1 MHTAACRRYCSV
13 PCFPRDLTFSF
24 LNFFFFFFFS
34 GIALVNISE
43 ESCCVR
49 DAGVRLI
56 PEIHA

>member
-1 MHTAACRRYCSV
+1 MHTAVFSSCYSV
-13 PCFPRDLTFSF
+13 PCFPRDLTFFF
-24 LNFFFFFFFS
+24 LKKTFLSFS

-43 ESCCVR
+43 ESCCMR

>member
-1 MHTAACRRYCSV
+1 MHTAVCGHYYSV

-24 LNFFFFFFFS
+24 LNFLFFS

>member
-1 MHTAACRRYCSV
+1 M
-13 PCFPRDLTFSF
+13 FSKR
-24 LNFFFFFFFS
+24 LDFFFKKILSFF